1 MATHLTSRGCASAKP
16 KIGRDGNPKQTAFP
30 DDDPTGLELRVSAEG
45 RKTWSF
51 RYRTHDG
58 RQRRLTLGVFVDGDD
73 EPTEADREAVGGEAQ
88 ALTLKAARRR
98 ARQVRAEA
106 EEGGDPVA
114 AKKARKAA
122 EKARTLRTFGELA
135 DAYLD
140 ACERGE
146 WRPRSKRK
154 RARTLADERKI
165 LDRYVLPEIGA
176 LEPENIDR
184 GTVRALLRKI
194 ANGDVGPQAA
204 KPKEERRKIGA
215 QTNRSHAAI
224 RQVFSWAIAEERVG
238 TNPATGFRP
247 LATEAA
253 RARVV
258 TDTELKALWMAI
270 KVPEGRAIPQEGAD
284 PRPLY
289 LSRPVAIVLQL
300 CALLL
305 QRRAEITGMRRTELN
320 LAEKTWLIPA
330 ERTKSGRP
338 HLVPLQTRAVELIE
352 EAIKLADLGREKP
365 AECVFPGRR
374 DDAKPMRP
382 DSITHALA
390 DVARACGVEGVT
402 VHDLRRTGAS
412 AMASE
417 RLSVS
422 PFIISRVLGHNADTG
437 GAAAVT
443 MRHYALYDF
452 AREKRIALEGWEALL
467 LEIVG
472 ERQRPDNL
480 RRLNE
485 ARA

>member
-16 KIGRDGNPKQTAFP
+16 KIGRDGKPTQTAFP

-51 RYRTHDG
+51 RYRTEDG
-58 RQRRLTLGVFVDGDD
+58 RQRRITLGVFVDGED
-73 EPTEADREAVGGEAQ
+73 EPTEADRKAVGASAE

-98 ARQVRAEA
+98 ARAVRAEA
-106 EEGGDPVA
+106 EEGRDPVA

-122 EKARTLRTFGELA
+122 EKARTLRTFDELA

-154 RARTLADERKI
+154 RARTLADERNI
-165 LDRYVLPEIGA
+165 LRRSVRPVIGA
-176 LEPENIDR
+176 LVVEDVTR
-184 GTVRALLRKI
+184 AKVRQLLR
-194 ANGDVGPQAA
+194 NMAA
-204 KPKEERRKIGA
+204 RGIGA
-215 QTNRSHAAI
+215 QVNRTHAVV
-224 RQVFSWAIAEERVG
+224 RQVFAWAIAEERV
-238 TNPATGFRP
+238 TANPATGFKP
-247 LATEAA
+247 LATETA

-258 TDTELKALWMAI
+258 TDAELKALWTAI
-270 KVPEGRAIPQEGAD
+270 RAPEDYEIPQEGAD

-305 QRRAEITGMRRTELN
+305 QRRAEITGMRRAELN

-338 HLVPLQTRAVELIE
+338 HLVPLPPRAVDLIE
-352 EAIKLADLGREKP
+352 EALKLADLGREKP

-374 DDAKPMRP
+374 DGAKPMRP

-472 ERQRPDNL
+472 ERARPDNL